1 MTLPSYTS
9 FQCCGREALLLFQL
23 MNIPEADQLLTDL
36 KDPSLQGEQ
45 AEHSYEQIL
54 TGLVEEGIIELDKQ
68 QITID
73 PQIHN
78 LLTGCKLS
86 SAITRLDL
94 RAADGKSSVT
104 YGFLSGMQ
112 MVEWVWEPAQDQAIF
127 ISFDEF
133 EKMFQ
138 VIGNRI
144 ELPDPLA
151 SNVNPQSQDTIRTPM
166 QVETLQRLS
175 ALVVDSALE
184 MFESILQEG
193 RHLDQ
198 ALMQTLAKGFATLE
212 KWGQYEVYTRGQE
225 GQPQTIYFIGSIHG
239 SWLFLEGEEIGL
251 FTAFKVTE
259 EELVQS
265 LFLLTTRSLSVLS
278 GV

>member
-1 MTLPSYTS
+1 M
-9 FQCCGREALLLFQL
+9 LFQL
-23 MNIPEADQLLTDL
+23 MNIPEADQLLMDL
-36 KDPSLQGEQ
+36 KDPPLQGEQ
-45 AEHSYEQIL
+45 AKHSYEQIL
-54 TGLVEEGIIELDKQ
+54 TGLVEEGIIELDNQ

-73 PQIHN
+73 PQIYN

-94 RAADGKSSVT
+94 RATDGKSSVT

-112 MVEWVWEPAQDQAIF
+112 MVEWVWEPAQDQALLT
-127 ISFDEF
+127 SFDEF

-175 ALVVDSALE
+175 ALAVDSALE
-184 MFESILQEG
+184 MIESILQED

-198 ALMQTLAKGFATLE
+198 TLMQTLAKGFATLE

-239 SWLFLEGEEIGL
+239 NWLFLEGEEKGL
-251 FTAFKVTE
+251 FTAFKITE